1 MKNNNNTWETKYLQY
16 VSDIHLEMRNDTFP
30 KIIPVIAGRSYLA
43 LVGDIGNPNLHI
55 YDNFMAY
62 HSKIF
67 EHILILAGNHEYYSG
82 NTKQFTMNDKEIK
95 LKQAL
100 LKETVEEAVAKLDN
114 LKQNELFDFVLK
126 LVKEDDLSG
135 KEVIYVNKKDYSKYL
150 ATFSSKK
157 EDELVELDKLNNAL
171 GKKFELKLSNKAMN
185 LDGGFYIVS
194 EKYDINHSYSA
205 LVDNFLA
212 KLEADLNKILFSE
225 VK

>member
-1 MKNNNNTWETKYLQY
+1 MAKTIY
-16 VSDIHLEMRNDTFP
+16 D
-30 KIIPVIAGRSYLA
+30 KIIDKGKEDAKV
-43 LVGDIGNPNLHI
+43 
-55 YDNFMAY
+55 
-62 HSKIF
+62 
-67 EHILILAGNHEYYSG
+67 ILADGLKKLEQLKLEQIEEAKN
-82 NTKQFTMNDKEIK
+82 KQKDELKKQEALNQSKYQAALINARREAKKSEIK

-100 LKETVEEAVAKLDN
+100 LKETVKEAVAKLDN

-157 EDELVELDKLNNAL
+157 EGDLVELDKLNNAL
-171 GKKFELKLSNKAMN
+171 GKKFELRLSNKPKD

-205 LVDNFLA
+205 LVDNLLA

>member
-1 MKNNNNTWETKYLQY
+1 MAKTIY
-16 VSDIHLEMRNDTFP
+16 D
-30 KIIPVIAGRSYLA
+30 KIIDKGKEDAKV
-43 LVGDIGNPNLHI
+43 
-55 YDNFMAY
+55 
-62 HSKIF
+62 
-67 EHILILAGNHEYYSG
+67 ILADGLKKLEQLKLEKIEEAKN
-82 NTKQFTMNDKEIK
+82 KQKDELKKQETLNQSKKQAALINARREAKKEEIK

-100 LKETVEEAVAKLDN
+100 LKETVSDAVAKLDN

-126 LVKEDDLSG
+126 LVKEDNLSG

-157 EDELVELDKLNNAL
+157 EGDLVELDKLNNAL
-171 GKKFELKLSNKAMN
+171 GKKYELKLSNKAMN

>member
-1 MKNNNNTWETKYLQY
+1 MAKTIY
-16 VSDIHLEMRNDTFP
+16 D
-30 KIIPVIAGRSYLA
+30 KIIDKGKEDAKV
-43 LVGDIGNPNLHI
+43 
-55 YDNFMAY
+55 
-62 HSKIF
+62 
-67 EHILILAGNHEYYSG
+67 ILADGLKKLEQLKLEKIEEAKN
-82 NTKQFTMNDKEIK
+82 KQKEELKKQEALNQSKKQAALINARREAKKEEIK

-100 LKETVEEAVAKLDN
+100 LKETVSDAVAKLNN

-135 KEVIYVNKKDYSKYL
+135 KEIIYVNKKDYSKYL
-150 ATFSSKK
+150 ATLSSKK
-157 EDELVELDKLNNAL
+157 EGDLVELDKLNNAL
-171 GKKFELKLSNKAMN
+171 GKKFELRLSNKPKD

-205 LVDNFLA
+205 LVDNLLA

>member
-1 MKNNNNTWETKYLQY
+1 MAKTIY
-16 VSDIHLEMRNDTFP
+16 D
-30 KIIPVIAGRSYLA
+30 KIIDKGKEDAKV
-43 LVGDIGNPNLHI
+43 
-55 YDNFMAY
+55 
-62 HSKIF
+62 
-67 EHILILAGNHEYYSG
+67 ILADGLKKLEQLKLEKIEEAKN
-82 NTKQFTMNDKEIK
+82 KQKDELKKQEALNQSKKQAALINARREAKKSEIK

-100 LKETVEEAVAKLDN
+100 LKETVKEAVAKLDN

-135 KEVIYVNKKDYSKYL
+135 KEIIYVNKKDYSKYL

-157 EDELVELDKLNNAL
+157 EGDLVELDKLNNAL
-171 GKKFELKLSNKAMN
+171 GKKFELKLSKKPKD

-205 LVDNFLA
+205 LVDNLLA

>member
-1 MKNNNNTWETKYLQY
+1 MAKTIY
-16 VSDIHLEMRNDTFP
+16 D
-30 KIIPVIAGRSYLA
+30 KIIDKGKEDAKV
-43 LVGDIGNPNLHI
+43 
-55 YDNFMAY
+55 
-62 HSKIF
+62 
-67 EHILILAGNHEYYSG
+67 ILADGLKKLEQLKLEKIEEAKN
-82 NTKQFTMNDKEIK
+82 KQKEELKKQEALNQSKKQAALINARREAKKSEIK

-100 LKETVEEAVAKLDN
+100 LKETVKEAVAKLDN

-135 KEVIYVNKKDYSKYL
+135 KEIIYVNKKDYSKYL
-150 ATFSSKK
+150 ATLSSKK
-157 EDELVELDKLNNAL
+157 EGDLVELDKLNNAL
-171 GKKFELKLSNKAMN
+171 GKKFELRLSNKPKD

-205 LVDNFLA
+205 LVDNLLA